1 MLMLVFEKRYIFI
14 KFLGIFHLDTLLFVN
29 SGSRPCT
36 GQLQVTTRSTETQ
49 RLYWSHIDFMIATC
63 HHHHHHPY
71 NFLEIR
77 VIPLCEVDD
86 KHRGKFL
93 YNSKNV

>member
-1 MLMLVFEKRYIFI
+1 MEVDILNITKSNIIYV
-14 KFLGIFHLDTLLFVN
+14 LLIID
-29 SGSRPCT
+29 SALIQG
-36 GQLQVTTRSTETQ
+36 LLKLKDSTD
-49 RLYWSHIDFMIATC
+49 WSHIDFMIATC
-63 HHHHHHPY
+63 HHHHHPY

>member
-49 RLYWSHIDFMIATC
+49 RLYWSHIDFMIATK
-63 HHHHHHPY
+63 PPPPPIQL
-71 NFLEIR
+71 FG
-77 VIPLCEVDD
+77 D
-86 KHRGKFL
+86 KGDTSL
-93 YNSKNV
+93 